1 MAISLTSEAAEHVGR
16 QLQSRG
22 KGEGSALA
30 LKPLVAPVSPMF
42 WNLLISPNPRTRF
55 SNPTG

>member
-22 KGEGSALA
+22 KGEGIRIGA
-30 LKPLVAPVSPMF
+30 VSYTH
-42 WNLLISPNPRTRF
+42 LTL
-55 SNPTG
+55 PTNREV